1 MTAMGAGCEW
11 FGERLL
17 RARIVTDIVR
27 LEAGPRMSQAVIH
40 QGVVYLAGQVALD
53 APGAAIAHQTR
64 SILRRIDAL
73 LAAAGTDKS
82 RMLSARVWLTDLRR
96 FDEMN
101 DVWSEWVSPGNTPTR
116 VVVESRLAAPQF
128 SVEIGVIAAR

>member
-1 MTAMGAGCEW
+1 MTQ
-11 FGERLL
+11 
-17 RARIVTDIVR
+17 IVR

-40 QGVVYLAGQVALD
+40 RGIAYLAGQVALD
-53 APGAAIAHQTR
+53 APGAPVAQQTR

-101 DVWSEWVSPGNTPTR
+101 GVWVDWVSSGNTPTR
-116 VVVESRLAAPQF
+116 VVVEAKLAAPQYT
-128 SVEIGVIAAR
+128 VEISVIAAC

>member
-1 MTAMGAGCEW
+1 
-11 FGERLL
+11 
-17 RARIVTDIVR
+17 VTDIVR

-40 QGVVYLAGQVALD
+40 RGVVYLAGQVALD
-53 APGAAIAHQTR
+53 APGAAVALQTQ

-82 RMLSARVWLTDLRR
+82 RMLSARVWLSDLRR

-101 DVWSEWVSPGNTPTR
+101 DVWVDWASPGNTPTR
-116 VVVESRLAAPQF
+116 VVVEAKLAAPQYT
-128 SVEIGVIAAR
+128 VEIGVIAAC